1 MVTYSRVP
9 LRLAISNLSDDVWSI
24 CSGINTVH
32 ETGGDGSSQPSS
44 PCQRKPVR
52 HTLCNFHHSA
62 KHDPRLSP
70 PAKLGKKPIRTI
82 HLAFGLCGYH
92 WEVVVTKK
100 GLYDFQRMIKTC
112 FFSFY
117 TEGVFTVTTGPYILH
132 GLSTSGVHRCL
143 KFSLNTIQ
151 EWKWGF
157 FKFFYFLS
165 IFLHC

>member
-1 MVTYSRVP
+1 MNVKKYFNIERGLREKFDTGQFFKIPWTLDFTKCISKKYWLYSAHTLYQKLISIFRKQTRYHHKKNGMVTYSRVP

-32 ETGGDGSSQPSS
+32 ETRGDGSSQPSS

-92 WEVVVTKK
+92 
-100 GLYDFQRMIKTC
+100 
-112 FFSFY
+112 
-117 TEGVFTVTTGPYILH
+117 
-132 GLSTSGVHRCL
+132 
-143 KFSLNTIQ
+143 
-151 EWKWGF
+151 
-157 FKFFYFLS
+157 
-165 IFLHC
+165 